1 MSLSFSPILPW
12 AALGVVAVAVV
23 GLTLWAYLRHMKG
36 GAGRWRWVALVLRMA
51 AVLLLLLGATRPA
64 AVLMKKVKQTASVVF
79 LIDASESMG
88 ISDAVGGKS
97 RWEVARKAMT
107 AAMADLKKRAP
118 GLDLKGYEFDSGL
131 RDAKAGETTPPNG
144 KSTALGT
151 ALDEA
156 LKRQNGVRMAA
167 VVVIADGASNTGPSP
182 LAVAGR
188 FKNLQV
194 PVSTVALGTA
204 GAGNASRDLAMRTID
219 AGPTVF
225 VKNEL
230 EVKGTVGVRGYPG
243 QEVEVELYVEPGAK
257 PIDTRKIRVP
267 EGKELV
273 SIAGLKYTPK
283 TPGEK
288 KVTLR
293 VKPKE
298 GELVPGN
305 NEISTFVTVLSG
317 GINVL
322 YVQGPNFSWEPRYL
336 TPALDAADFIQTDY
350 KVLREPAQDERG
362 DLDDVDLAP
371 GRYDVYILGDVPAE
385 CLTKA
390 QRRLLATA
398 VQRGA
403 GLMMLG
409 GRSSFGEGGWAGT
422 PVADVLP
429 VEVRPGEGQ
438 IEPEGGLKLIPNAQG
453 LDSFLLQLGPTR
465 RESLRLWDALPP
477 ISGANRLGR
486 PKLGAVL
493 LALSPSG
500 EPLMVD
506 SEVGN
511 KGRSLAFAGETWVWA
526 RAFEEEVRQ
535 AHRKFWR
542 QAILWLAHKEHE
554 GKGQVK
560 LQLERRRV
568 ASGQKVEIIAS
579 ARSTKGEPIPD
590 AKLEAKVEFLGPG
603 GKSLPAPLY
612 NQGADARG
620 AFYETA
626 KPGDY
631 RVTITGSRAGQD
643 LGRDAARFSVYEDD
657 RELSNP
663 AADPALLKQ
672 IAAVTGGQAL
682 VPEQLGKYLRTL
694 DDEKFTSFE
703 RQQEYRLWDNW
714 PFLLLF
720 TALLSAEWWLRKRKG
735 WV

>member
-12 AALGVVAVAVV
+12 AALAALGVAVV
-23 GLTLWAYLRHMKG
+23 GLTLWAYRRRMQG
-36 GAGRWRWVALVLRMA
+36 TSGRWRWVALLLRLG
-51 AVLLLLLGATRPA
+51 AVLLCLLGATRPA
-64 AVLMKKVKQTASVVF
+64 AVVLKKVKQTASVVF

-88 ISDAVGGKS
+88 ISDEVGGRS

-107 AAMADLKKRAP
+107 AAMADLKRRAP
-118 GLDLKGYEFDSGL
+118 GLDLKAYEFDSGL
-131 RDAKAGETTPPNG
+131 RDARATETTPPKG
-144 KSTALGT
+144 KATAIGT

-167 VVVIADGASNTGPSP
+167 VVLMADGASNAGPSP

-188 FKNLQV
+188 LKNLQV
-194 PVSTVALGTA
+194 PVNTVGFGTA
-204 GAGNASRDLAMRTID
+204 GAGNASRDLAMRSIE

-230 EVKGTVGVRGYPG
+230 EARGTVGVRGYPG
-243 QEVEVELYVEPGAK
+243 QEIEVELYVEPGSRPVA
-257 PIDTRKIRVP
+257 TRKIRVP
-267 EGKELV
+267 EGVEV
-273 SIAGLKYTPK
+273 VPVAGLKYTPQ

-305 NEISTFVTVLSG
+305 NEVSTFITVLSG
-317 GINVL
+317 GLNVL

-350 KVLREPAQDERG
+350 KVLRNPAQDERG
-362 DLDDVDLAP
+362 DLDDTDLTP

-385 CLTKA
+385 CLTRT
-390 QRRLLATA
+390 QQRLLAAA
-398 VQRGA
+398 VRRGA

-429 VEVRPGEGQ
+429 VEVRAGEGQ
-438 IEPEGGLKLIPNAQG
+438 IEPEGGLKVIPNAQG
-453 LDSFLLQLGPTR
+453 LDNFVLQLGSTR
-465 RESLRLWDALPP
+465 RESLRLWEELPP
-477 ISGANRLGR
+477 IPGANRLGR
-486 PKLGAVL
+486 PKPTAVL
-493 LALSPSG
+493 LALSPGG
-500 EPLMVD
+500 EPLMAD
-506 SEVGN
+506 IEVGN
-511 KGRSLAFAGETWVWA
+511 RGRSLAFAGETWVWA
-526 RAFEEEVRQ
+526 RASDETRL
-535 AHRKFWR
+535 AHRRFWR
-542 QAILWLAHKEHE
+542 QAILWLAHKEDE

-560 LQLERRRV
+560 LQIDRRRV
-568 ASGQKVEIIAS
+568 AAGQKVEVVAA

-603 GKSLPAPLY
+603 GKSLPVPLY

-626 KPGDY
+626 TPGDY
-631 RVTITGSRAGQD
+631 RVTATGSHRGRD
-643 LGRDAARFSVYEDD
+643 LGRDTARFSVYEDD
-657 RELSNP
+657 RELANP
-663 AADPALLKQ
+663 AADPELLKQ
-672 IAAVTGGQAL
+672 IARLTDGQAL

-694 DDEKFTSFE
+694 DDAKFTSFE

-720 TALLSAEWWLRKRKG
+720 TALLCAEWWLRKHKG